1 MNGMNGMG
9 AMSGMGGFG
18 QFPSMGSFGGSQMG
32 MPGQTSPGLQ
42 PQNTGGSMDQVS
54 CYSILS
60 SMTISTN
67 AFLSPSSSNNSSNS
81 KR

>member
-1 MNGMNGMG
+1 MGSMGSMNFGGNPWMMGGGMGGMGGMG

-18 QFPSMGSFGGSQMG
+18 QFPSMGSFAGSQMG

-54 CYSILS
+54 PNLFCS
-60 SMTISTN
+60 
-67 AFLSPSSSNNSSNS
+67 
-81 KR
+81 